1 MNLRNVNKFAMLML
15 VALVAVVSGQGLQV
29 KKPYI
34 EGFHPL
40 DEEVE
45 EYSMLKSPHPVLMNL
60 STRIFVDTSKIDF
73 EKRQITFKRTDP
85 LGYTLWEYHYPELSD
100 FLSERRNF
108 SFGREWKRSAASNLT
123 GDNQKSKQ
131 NVAKFQWELPVQYP
145 SWAQRVLGNEP
156 PRLTIDGNLKLKI
169 SILSGLSKSPGTSS
183 SRVNDFQLDEDYN
196 FSVTGSVGR
205 LINVSIRS
213 SSEDNFNF
221 SDNFDNFKI
230 EYKEATPGELEDE
243 IIQEVV
249 AGYTGFDMKGTS
261 LTGIIDSKQGLF
273 GIKMRAKLGPLMLT
287 TIAATEHAESGTRSF
302 SRGNS
307 GSSSSS
313 MEKVSKY
320 LENVFF
326 YLDNRYRA
334 AYMRKYAKNGT
345 GVSTASPVD
354 SLEVWVKADKIAS
367 SNHMYYTSDE
377 NVYLT
382 ESDTSSLTVENI
394 KQTQRSKFLKLKENI
409 HYKLT
414 KEDGYIQFT
423 DSIRILTTDLVAIY
437 LRSKDGSINKGNYKI
452 DGSDTLRVLWPLKP
466 SGYIDTPAE
475 DTARYFLMWRNV
487 YSIPQNENLMN
498 LKVAIK
504 KKNADN
510 SSDTSSKTTTSPPR
524 FYSEIIG
531 IADDK
536 GNTLIQDGSI
546 FRGKEGLLVIPP
558 WDTIGYGDL
567 PFMNTALGDDVD
579 SLIYLESIQKRV
591 TDVNTTLYIEGGN
604 TTVSP
609 ILDLNAF
616 DVLEGTDKV
625 WANGDALERNV
636 DYVINYDDGTI
647 ELISLKAKMASDI
660 KAEFQE
666 QSMFAP
672 QKKIFLGMNGQ
683 VQLPFLSNSSF
694 IAGTLLYQDVKVSEN
709 VPRLGQEGYGKLLFD
724 INTVIDLEPEWMTS
738 LVNKIPLVETTSSSQ
753 IKFELEVAH
762 SSMNANPDGKAY
774 VDDFEDSKS
783 SDNFGNDDDEWHQ
796 ASPPQPILDTL
807 SKAPPAWDFYW
818 FTPIEYDNVNRIRKT
833 DLYYFEPSARASA
846 TDGYLSVVRFHCTP
860 APADPT
866 LRDLYKNAWAGVM
879 TPVPSL
885 FSNKDKMQ
893 YIDFYIKDQSVGKPG
908 KLLLQFG
915 HMKEDISLDGGL
927 PNGNADREDTAAT
940 RSDYKFYSEALD
952 LGIDRLNDTSEVWK
966 VPDSDGGWRILRYDD
981 PLLGNFRKDPAR
993 DNGGL
998 YDKENSGNFRQ
1009 KSRTQYSKTIFDSED
1024 INNNSTVETA
1034 TKENYFQFEIDL
1046 SDTTAPYF
1054 DKTEKL
1060 ATNTKWRKIHLP
1072 IKEIIPGYDIIL
1084 DTIGSPQWK
1093 NISMIRMIWKDF
1105 DSTRLTSEHQLIISD
1120 MKFVGNQWISSSDTS
1135 GAKIEALSISNK
1147 ESKNYILP
1155 PGFKVEIDAATK
1167 DTIEEKALQLSFK
1180 NLRRGNEAI
1189 VVKNYEYQMLNLT
1202 AYKNLS
1208 MYIYGDNSTSSSNP
1222 LYDGGVKF
1230 VFRFGSDSTTYY
1242 EYRKPIYQG
1251 WNNNFINIDLQQLAR
1266 EKDKYMIQHPDDS
1279 INAMGD
1285 DFRIKAPLGRQPNLS
1300 QIKWMALGVVRD
1312 TQTTG
1317 ADADSG
1323 FIWVN
1328 EMILSG
1334 IEKLDGWAARSEL
1347 SMKFADFLNFK
1358 TDMTY
1363 TNGNYRKIQDLTR
1376 TPNNSDVKTNINASV
1391 NLDRFLPKDYGVNIP
1406 VGVVLQGSANRPQ
1419 LKNNDVPLGVQGKA
1433 DDLSDLAGDAIGM
1446 MIKGKPDN
1454 IYTKETELYENQTST
1469 RNFYTSYSKS
1479 SPSDFWLSNLLAD
1492 RINTSFTYSTS
1503 VIDSSMG
1510 YDSTGTQVYK
1520 RRSESD
1526 VYNYNLKYDLSQRSD
1541 KLKWTKFRPH
1551 KTDSSAKWIPERLW
1565 DYELSLF
1572 PSTLNFTLG
1581 DASLS
1586 DNTSF
1591 DTRKNT
1597 VDTKRS
1603 LTVKHG
1609 FQMDYAPISP
1619 LLKLNYSLNIDRNL
1633 DTVVANDIDNSE
1645 ILSNIFAAHRDSKW
1659 KDKYILRGERGRN
1672 QNAGIRFDPQFFNWL
1687 TTSADYNSNFTSSWA
1702 QMQYDRYEN
1711 DYFNMNVNSTLSINS
1726 SLNFADLISTFTSN
1740 RKPNSTDSG
1749 LIKFE
1754 KGFKKL
1760 GFRSVSFTY
1769 SAGSRLN
1776 NNNVGTNLLENY
1788 SNWEY
1793 VKYKLGVTNRNIFTG
1808 EMDDSR
1814 FGGMSSRIGKYAQD
1828 YYKNDIRTVNRSY
1841 KFSTGLDLTVPFEL
1855 SFNPIT
1861 IQWSNEYSVT
1871 PDTSQFDSSFTL
1883 PDISVSARTPALMKI
1898 GFISDLFRDLTLTS
1912 NYSFRKTENQLNLVT
1927 STTRRID
1934 MSPLVNLTGYIKKW
1948 PISLNYS
1955 HRLSKEMKKGEM
1967 VKDTTTTNSDEL
1979 TIGYEIE
1986 KSNRLN
1992 EIKILYWKIPVKGKT
2007 TLGMTMSRNS
2017 TRNSIDQ
2024 DPNEKVKES
2033 LSLSPHLTYIFTDNV
2048 TGTFSYTG
2056 SRIKDG
2062 TKDKITGQESIS
2074 TDNDNNFSLVIDI
2087 RFR

>member
-1 MNLRNVNKFAMLML
+1 LNLRNINRFAMMIL
-15 VALVAVVSGQGLQV
+15 VAVIAVVSGQGLQV

-34 EGFHPL
+34 QGFHPL
-40 DEEVE
+40 DEEAE

-60 STRIFVDTSKIDF
+60 TSRIFIDTSRIDF

-100 FLSERRNF
+100 FLSERRNY
-108 SFGREWKRSAASNLT
+108 SFGRAWKKSSISNLT
-123 GDNQKSKQ
+123 SENQKSKQ
-131 NVAKFQWELPVQYP
+131 NVAKLQWELPVQYP

-156 PRLTIDGNLKLKI
+156 PRLTIDGNLKLTI
-169 SILSGLSKSPGTSS
+169 AILSSLSNSPGTSS

-213 SSEDNFNF
+213 SSEENFNF

-230 EYKEATPGELEDE
+230 EYKEVTPGELEDE

-273 GIKMRAKLGPLMLT
+273 GIKVRAKLGPLMLT
-287 TIAATEHAESGTRSF
+287 TIAATEHAENGSRTF
-302 SRGNS
+302 SRGG

-313 MEKVSKY
+313 MEKVSKF

-326 YLDNRYRA
+326 YLDNNYRQ
-334 AYMRKYAKNGT
+334 AYIKRYAKNGT
-345 GVSTASPVD
+345 GVSSVSPVD

-367 SNHMYYTSDE
+367 SNHMYYTSDDS
-377 NVYLT
+377 VYLT
-382 ESDTSSLTVENI
+382 ETDTSFLTADSI
-394 KQTQRSKFLKLKENI
+394 KKTQRSKFLKLKENV

-423 DSIRILTTDLVAIY
+423 DSIKILSTDLVAIY
-437 LRSKDGSINKGNYKI
+437 MRSRDGSIKKGEYRI
-452 DGSDTLRVLWPLKP
+452 DGTDTLRVLWPLKP
-466 SGYIDTPAE
+466 AAYIDVPAE
-475 DTARYFLMWRNV
+475 DPARYFLMWRNV

-498 LKVAIK
+498 LKVSIK

-510 SSDTSSKTTTSPPR
+510 SDTSSKTTMSPAR
-524 FYSEIIG
+524 YYSEVVG
-531 IADDK
+531 IANDK
-536 GNTLIQDGSI
+536 GNALIQDGSI

-558 WDTIGYGDL
+558 WDTSAYGDL
-567 PFMNTALGDDVD
+567 PFMNTALGADVD
-579 SLIYLESIQKRV
+579 SSIYLMSAQKRV
-591 TDVNTTLYIEGGN
+591 TDNTTLYIEGGN

-672 QKKIFLGMNGQ
+672 QKKVFLGMNGQ
-683 VQLPFLSNSSF
+683 VQLPFLSDKSF
-694 IAGTLLYQDVKVSEN
+694 VAGTLLYQDVKVSEN

-724 INTVIDLEPEWMTS
+724 LNTVIDLEPEWMTS
-738 LVNKIPLVETTSSSQ
+738 LVNKIPLIETTTSSQ
-753 IKFELEVAH
+753 VKFELEVAH

-783 SDNFGNDDDEWHQ
+783 SDNFGNDDDEWYQ
-796 ASPPQPILDTL
+796 ASPPQAIIDSL
-807 SKAPPAWDFYW
+807 SFAPPVWDFYW

-833 DLYYFEPSARASA
+833 DLYFFEPNAKASA
-846 TDGYLSVVRFHCTP
+846 TDGYVSAVRFHCTP
-860 APADPT
+860 APSDST
-866 LRDLYKNAWAGVM
+866 LKDRYKKAWAGVM

-885 FSNKDKMQ
+885 FANKEKMQ
-893 YIDFYIKDQSVGKPG
+893 YIDFYVKDQSVGKPG

-915 HMKEDISLDGGL
+915 QMKEDISLDGGL
-927 PNGNADREDTAAT
+927 PNKSANKEDTAAT
-940 RSDYKFYSEALD
+940 RSDYKFYLESLD
-952 LGIDRLNDTSEVWK
+952 LGIDSLKDSSEVWS
-966 VPDSDGGWRILRYDD
+966 VPDGRGGWTT
-981 PLLGNFRKDPAR
+981 LGFNHPQLGIFRNDPAH

-998 YDKENSGNFRQ
+998 YDKEHPGNYRL
-1009 KSRTQYSKTIFDSED
+1009 KSRTQNNKTIFDGED
-1024 INNNSTVETA
+1024 INHNSTVETA
-1034 TKENYFQFEIDL
+1034 TKENYFQFELDL

-1054 DKTEKL
+1054 ETTEKL
-1060 ATNTKWRKIHLP
+1060 ANNTKWRKVHLP
-1072 IKEIIPGYDIIL
+1072 IKEILPGWTQY
-1084 DTIGSPQWK
+1084 GSPQWK
-1093 NISMIRMIWKDF
+1093 NISMIRMIWTGF
-1105 DSTRLTSEHQLIISD
+1105 DSSKLTSEHQLIVSD
-1120 MKFVGNQWISSSDTS
+1120 MKFVGNQWISAKDSSGS
-1135 GAKIEALSISNK
+1135 KIEALSISNK
-1147 ESKNYILP
+1147 ESKNYKIP
-1155 PGFKVEIDAATK
+1155 PGFKVEIDASTK
-1167 DTIEEKALQLSFK
+1167 DTIEEKALQLTFK
-1180 NLRRGNEAI
+1180 NLRRGKEAI
-1189 VVKNYEYQMLNLT
+1189 VVKNYDYQVLNLT

-1208 MYIYGDNSTSSSNP
+1208 MYVYGDNTTSNSNP
-1222 LYDGGVKF
+1222 LYNGGVKF
-1230 VFRFGSDSTTYY
+1230 VFRFGSDSSTYY

-1251 WNNNFINIDLQQLAR
+1251 WDSNFINIDLQKLAR
-1266 EKDKYMIQHPDDS
+1266 AKDLYMVHNPDSAIKDT
-1279 INAMGD
+1279 GD
-1285 DFRIKAPLGRQPNLS
+1285 DYSVVAPKGRQPNLS

-1323 FIWVN
+1323 FIWID

-1334 IEKLDGWAARSEL
+1334 IDKIGGWAARSEL

-1376 TPNNSDVKTNINASV
+1376 TPNNSDVKTNVNASV
-1391 NLDRFLPKDYGVNIP
+1391 NIDRFLPKDYGVSIP
-1406 VGVVLQGSANRPQ
+1406 IGVVLQGSANRPQ
-1419 LKNNDVPLGVQGKA
+1419 LKNSDVPLGNQGKA
-1433 DDLSDLAGDAIGM
+1433 DNLSDLAGDAVGM
-1446 MIKGKPDN
+1446 MLKGKPDN
-1454 IYTKETELYENQTST
+1454 NYTKETELYENQTST
-1469 RNFYTSYSKS
+1469 RNFYTSYSKA
-1479 SPSDFWLSNLLAD
+1479 SPSDFWLSNMLAD

-1503 VIDSSMG
+1503 VADSSMG
-1510 YDSTGTQVYK
+1510 YNPSGTQVYK
-1520 RRSESD
+1520 RKVESD
-1526 VYNYNLKYDLSQRSD
+1526 VYSYNLKYDLSQRSD

-1565 DYELSLF
+1565 DYELSLL

-1586 DNTSF
+1586 DNSSF
-1591 DTRKNT
+1591 DTKKNT
-1597 VDTKRS
+1597 SDSKRS

-1609 FQMDYAPISP
+1609 FQMDYAPVSP
-1619 LLKLNYSLNIDRNL
+1619 LLKLNYSLNVDRNL
-1633 DTVVANDIDNSE
+1633 DTVVVNGIDKE
-1645 ILSNIFAAHRDSKW
+1645 EMLSNIFARHKDSRW
-1659 KDKYILRGERGRN
+1659 KDLYILRGERSRN
-1672 QNAGIRFDPQFFNWL
+1672 QNAGIKFDPQFFNWL

-1702 QMQYDRYEN
+1702 QMQYDKYQN
-1711 DYFNMNVNSTLSINS
+1711 DYFNMNVNSTFSVNS
-1726 SLNFADLISTFTSN
+1726 TLNFADLISLFTAN
-1740 RKPNSTDSG
+1740 RKPNSNDSG
-1749 LIKFE
+1749 MIRFE
-1754 KGFKKL
+1754 NGFKKL

-1776 NNNVGTNLLENY
+1776 NNNVEANVLDN
-1788 SNWEY
+1788 NWTFF
-1793 VKYKLGVTNRNIFTG
+1793 KYKLGVTNRNIFIG

-1814 FGGMSSRIGKYAQD
+1814 LGGMTSRIGHYAPD
-1828 YYKNDIRTVNRSY
+1828 YYKNDKRTVNRSY
-1841 KFSTGLDLTVPFEL
+1841 KFSSGLDLTVPFEL

-1861 IQWSNEYSVT
+1861 IQWSSEYSLT
-1871 PDTSQFDSSFTL
+1871 PDTSLHDSSFTL

-1898 GFISDLFRDLTLTS
+1898 GFISDIFRDLTLTS
-1912 NYSFRKTENQLNLVT
+1912 NYSFKKTEQSLNSVRN
-1927 STTRRID
+1927 TTNRID
-1934 MSPLVNLTGYIKKW
+1934 LSPLINLSGNIKKW

-1955 HRLSKEMKKGEM
+1955 HKYSKEKKKGE
-1967 VKDTTTTNSDEL
+1967 KILDTTTTNSDEL

-2017 TRNSIDQ
+2017 TINALNLDDNRKI
-2024 DPNEKVKES
+2024 KEN

-2048 TGTFSYTG
+2048 TGTLSYTG
-2056 SRIKDG
+2056 TRSKDG
-2062 TKDKITGQESIS
+2062 TENRKSNEKSFS

-2087 RFR
+2087 RFK